1 MRAVSCAHSPTVTS
15 SSATSTSSLKS
26 TRHRRGFVD
35 VRRRTTASATRGDDG
50 RRNRRRH
57 AKRELASPYDVLGLP
72 RDATPTEVK
81 VAFRKTAKATHPDAG
96 GAASTDDPGAAFR
109 RCVAAYEVLTT
120 PTRRA
125 KIDRG
130 YVDDDGDEFAWI
142 DDARRTSIRRYPA
155 EYECD
160 VGEPTVSASS
170 ASTSSSSKRRGDR
183 VRAKSVAAAPCAE
196 AWEEKVAPVPENRE
210 DLLFAH
216 RLRQFIDAWTRWCE
230 LWFAFLSF
238 VAPAGFAYA
247 AVVRIVAMVTLSSD
261 VDGF

>member
-1 MRAVSCAHSPTVTS
+1 M
-15 SSATSTSSLKS
+15 
-26 TRHRRGFVD
+26 
-35 VRRRTTASATRGDDG
+35 
-50 RRNRRRH
+50 
-57 AKRELASPYDVLGLP
+57 
-72 RDATPTEVK
+72 
-81 VAFRKTAKATHPDAG
+81 AFRKTAKATHPDAG

-142 DDARRTSIRRYPA
+142 DDARRTSIRRAPD

-160 VGEPTVSASS
+160 VGEPTVGAS
-170 ASTSSSSKRRGDR
+170 ASTKRRGDR
-183 VRAKSVAAAPCAE
+183 VRAKSAAAAPCAE

-216 RLRQFIDAWTRWCE
+216 RLRQFVDAWTRWCE

>member
-1 MRAVSCAHSPTVTS
+1 M
-15 SSATSTSSLKS
+15 
-26 TRHRRGFVD
+26 G
-35 VRRRTTASATRGDDG
+35 VRRRRPTRTLATRGDDG
-50 RRNRRRH
+50 RRR
-57 AKRELASPYDVLGLP
+57 AKRELASPYEVLGLP

-130 YVDDDGDEFAWI
+130 YVDDGGDEFAWI
-142 DDARRTSIRRYPA
+142 DDARRTSIRRAPD

-160 VGEPTVSASS
+160 VGEPTVGAPTSAS
-170 ASTSSSSKRRGDR
+170 ASTKRRGDR
-183 VRAKSVAAAPCAE
+183 VRAKSAAAAPCAE

-230 LWFAFLSF
+230 FWFAFLSF